1 MRRIAILTLEEG
13 ARLQWCRL
21 EREYYNATG
30 DWGFYLLPPCIIL
43 PGLKSIDGD
52 IDIGN
57 GIFIP
62 ERKAAMHDGW
72 SMLPINDERLHKLSG
87 NPGLFLSCSQQPAD
101 YIFPEETIKIK
112 GIALAETDGTSSRI
126 IRFRPL
132 KRDR

>member
-13 ARLQWCRL
+13 SRLQWRRL
-21 EREYYNATG
+21 EREYYKATG

-43 PGLKSIDGD
+43 PGLESIDGD

-62 ERKAAMHDGW
+62 ERKAAVHDGW
-72 SMLPINDERLHKLSG
+72 SMLPIHDKRLHRLSG
-87 NPGLFLSCSQQPAD
+87 NPGLFLSCSQQSPD
-101 YIFPEETIKIK
+101 YTFPEETIKIK
-112 GIALAETDGTSSRI
+112 GIALAETDGTASRI

-132 KRDR
+132 RRDR